1 MSNLRPTDR
10 PSAADPHV
18 GQRVVQ
24 HGAPLAHARV
34 ACILLHGR
42 GGSPEDMLRLADEWR
57 VSDVAYLAP
66 AASNHTWYPQSFLA
80 PIAQNEPALS
90 SALRVLGGLVESL
103 AVQEIGPDRVLIVGF
118 SQGACLGL
126 EYVARHA
133 KRYGGVVG
141 LSGGLIGPPGMVR
154 NDVGSLNGTP
164 VLLGCSDVDPH
175 IPLERVHESAETFRR
190 MAGAVDER
198 IYRGMGHT
206 VNDDELQAV
215 RTLLRGST

>member
-1 MSNLRPTDR
+1 
-10 PSAADPHV
+10 
-18 GQRVVQ
+18 VQ

-34 ACILLHGR
+34 ASILLHGR
-42 GGSPEDMLRLADEWR
+42 GGSPEDMVSLADEWH

-66 AASNHTWYPQSFLA
+66 AAANHTWYPQSFLA

-90 SALRVLGGLVESL
+90 SALRVLEGLLDSL
-103 AVQEIGPDRVLIVGF
+103 AVQGIASDRVLIVGF

-141 LSGGLIGPPGMVR
+141 LSGGLIGPPGLVR

-164 VLLGCSDVDPH
+164 ALLGCSDVDPH

-190 MAGAVDER
+190 MGGAVDER

-206 VNDDELQAV
+206 VNGDEMHAV
-215 RTLLRGST
+215 RTLLRQGASTA

>member
-1 MSNLRPTDR
+1 VL
-10 PSAADPHV
+10 
-18 GQRVVQ
+18 Q
-24 HGAPLAHARV
+24 HGASLAQARV
-34 ACILLHGR
+34 VSILLHGR

-90 SALRVLGGLVESL
+90 SALRVLEGLFESL
-103 AVQEIGPDRVLIVGF
+103 AVQGINSDRVLIAGF

-141 LSGGLIGPPGMVR
+141 LSGGLIGPPGLVR
-154 NDVGSLNGTP
+154 NDSGSLKGTP

-175 IPLERVHESAETFRR
+175 IPLERVHETAETFRG
-190 MAGAVDER
+190 MGGDVDER

-206 VNDDELQAV
+206 VNDDELEAV
-215 RTLLRGST
+215 RTLLRADGSNPAD